1 MAHRIKRLGDISP
14 MLKQRYLATA
24 RCSTMDWRYIVRS
37 SIGIQC
43 NHHDSDVT
51 NHTESQTHNLG
62 PHKTQYGRRQSGV
75 SHECGVSITLVCPD
89 RSCPGVRSPSLD

>member
-1 MAHRIKRLGDISP
+1 MAHRIKRVGDISP

-51 NHTESQTHNLG
+51 NHTESQTHDLS
-62 PHKTQYGRRQSGV
+62 PHETQYGRRQSGV
-75 SHECGVSITLVCPD
+75 SQQVWGVNHTRVS
-89 RSCPGVRSPSLD
+89 